1 MISNRER
8 LQHSPLLQGV
18 DAEAIEALSLRAELV
33 ELPVGKPFQRAGQL
47 PPGVALVLVGR
58 LRRLAQGPDGAPLS
72 LGHLGPGDWLG
83 WASVL
88 RGEPDL
94 TLTASERSVLLRVP
108 FEDALA
114 AVQGHA
120 SLRRALA
127 IPFADEA
134 AALLLALLEASGRR
148 LADPR
153 QLVDALAPGWRLVS
167 PGSSVP
173 EGGRLLFSGPRPAGS
188 DLEPGQQ
195 LDAADWAALPDTV
208 NGLPLR
214 ALHINDDRLSQA
226 LGEGEPASDQ
236 PEDDGAGTGGSLA
249 LRPEQRP
256 VLFEGGEA
264 VDPQSL
270 GFHRQSINDEAFRAG
285 GAFAG
290 GVDDRIEQA
299 LACIRHL
306 AQARRLAFSED
317 LVRRNLSDVQQRL
330 GALQLPQV
338 GLQLEALGFETRP
351 LRVRPHNLTR
361 LEPPALLELDGSFV
375 LLLVAAGGG
384 GVLIGDPRHGLRR
397 WSLQRLIERVPDGV
411 ELLVVREGRTERQP
425 GEEFGLGWFLTAF
438 LRYPGLLTITLVTA
452 FTSQLL
458 SAVFPLAVLAVIDQ
472 VIGRNNLSLL
482 APLTAILLVSAVAG
496 GVVSAM
502 RAIVTADLSDRVD
515 VRLGSSVVEHLLR
528 LPLPY
533 FERRQVGGIL
543 FNVNQ
548 LYNVRQFIVDQ
559 LLGVGLDVLFA
570 VVFLVVLLLIS
581 PVLTLIVL
589 AVAPILMLINAVA
602 SPVLIRLIRQS
613 NGFAA
618 AAGAFLYEVV
628 SGIRTVKSQNFEVE
642 ARWQWLERYRKYT
655 SSRFQLT
662 RLGSLI
668 GEGARLIS
676 NLSDITL
683 IVVGASLILANKLSL
698 GALFAVKI
706 LSAQV
711 IGPLLRLSSLY
722 QGFQEMRMA
731 VSCLSDVML
740 AMPEVG
746 EEDLQ
751 AIPLP
756 PIQGH
761 LRFQEVCFR
770 YGKRGPLILDHVD
783 LEIQPGQ
790 FIGLVGLSGSGKS
803 TLVQLI
809 DRLYRPIDGRVYLD
823 GFDIEKL
830 QIASLRRRI
839 GYVPQDSLLFEG
851 TVLDNIRLN
860 TPDADIE
867 AVMAAA
873 RVAAA
878 HEFILGLENGYAT
891 RLGEKGAGLS
901 GGQRQRVC
909 LARTVLQDPSLLIL
923 DEATSALDAE
933 TEQQV
938 CRNLAVRFASATV
951 LFITHRL
958 TTLRQA
964 DRILFMDKGRIRE
977 DGNHQ
982 QLIALGGAYATL
994 YAQQVQ
1000 QGEG

>member
-1 MISNRER
+1 MTTIPELLHTSA
-8 LQHSPLLQGV
+8 LLQGV
-18 DAEAIEALSLRAELV
+18 SAEAIQALGLRAELV
-33 ELPVGKPFQRAGQL
+33 ELPVGKPFQRAGEL
-47 PPGVALVLVGR
+47 PASIAMVVEGR
-58 LRRLAQGPDGAPLS
+58 LRRLHQSLEGAPVS
-72 LGHLGPGDWLG
+72 LGPVGVGEWLG
-83 WASVL
+83 WAAVL

-94 TLTASERSVLLRVP
+94 TLTASERTVLLRLP
-108 FEDALA
+108 FQDALA
-114 AVQGHA
+114 AVRDHA
-120 SLRRALA
+120 SLREALA
-127 IPFADEA
+127 LPLAEER
-134 AALLLALLEASGRR
+134 AALLLSLLEASGR
-148 LADPR
+148 LLPDVR
-153 QLVDALAPGWRLVS
+153 QLDEALAARWILVQS
-167 PGSSVP
+167 GAPAP
-173 EGGRLLFSGPRPAGS
+173 PGGRLVFSGPRPAVSGVV
-188 DLEPGQQ
+188 PGQV
-195 LDAADWAALPDTV
+195 LDTATWAELPSQV
-208 NGLPLR
+208 NGLPVR
-214 ALHINDDRLSQA
+214 ALYIRDPLLDQA
-226 LGEGEPASDQ
+226 IGATPEEDADPA
-236 PEDDGAGTGGSLA
+236 AGVLA

-256 VLFEGGEA
+256 VVFAGSVAL
-264 VDPQSL
+264 DPQAL
-270 GFHRQSINDEAFRAG
+270 GFHRPDSSGAFAG
-285 GAFAG
+285 ADAGAFAG
-290 GVDDRIEQA
+290 GIDDRLEQA

-317 LVRRNLSDVQQRL
+317 LVRRNLADVQQRL
-330 GALQLPQV
+330 GGLRLAQI
-338 GLQLEALGFETRP
+338 GLQLEAIGFETRP
-351 LRVRPHNLTR
+351 LRVRPADLTR
-361 LEPPALLELDGSFV
+361 LEPPALVDLDGSFV
-375 LLLVAAGGG
+375 LLLVAGGGG
-384 GVLIGDPRHGLRR
+384 GVLIGDPRHGLQR
-397 WSLQRLIERVPDGV
+397 WSLQRLQERLPEGV
-411 ELLVVREGRTERQP
+411 ELLVVREGRTDRQV
-425 GEEFGLGWFLTAF
+425 GEQFGLGWFLTAF
-438 LRYPGLLTITLVTA
+438 LRYPGLLTSTLVAA

-472 VIGRNNLSLL
+472 VISRNNLSLL
-482 APLTAILLVSAVAG
+482 APLTAILLMSAIAA

-515 VRLGSSVVEHLLR
+515 VRLGSTVVEHLLR

-533 FERRQVGGIL
+533 FEQRQVGGIL

-559 LLGVGLDVLFA
+559 LLGVGLDVVFA

-581 PVLTLIVL
+581 PVLTLIVV
-589 AVAPILMLINAVA
+589 AVAPVLMVINVVA
-602 SPVLIRLIRQS
+602 SPILIRLIKES
-613 NGFAA
+613 NGYASS
-618 AAGAFLYEVV
+618 AGAFLYEVA

-668 GEGARLIS
+668 GEGARLVS
-676 NLSDITL
+676 NLSDIAL
-683 IVVGASLILANKLSL
+683 IVVGAMLILANKLSL

-711 IGPLLRLSSLY
+711 VGPLLRLSSLY

-761 LRFQEVCFR
+761 VRFEEICFR
-770 YGKRGPLILDHVD
+770 YGQRGPLILDHIN
-783 LEIQPGQ
+783 LEIQPGE
-790 FIGLVGLSGSGKS
+790 FVGLVGLSGSGKS
-803 TLVQLI
+803 TLVQLV
-809 DRLYRPIDGRVYLD
+809 DRLYRPKEGRVYLD
-823 GFDIEKL
+823 GYDIEKL

-860 TPDADIE
+860 SPDADIE
-867 AVMAAA
+867 AVMEAA

-891 RLGEKGAGLS
+891 RLGEKGSGLS
-901 GGQRQRVC
+901 GGQRQRIC

-938 CRNLAVRFASATV
+938 CRNLAARFHHATV

-964 DRILFMDKGRIRE
+964 DRILFMERGRIRE
-977 DGNHQ
+977 DGSHG
-982 QLIALGGAYATL
+982 QLMALAGAYATL
-994 YAQQVQ
+994 YNQQVQ
-1000 QGEG
+1000 QGD

>member
-1 MISNRER
+1 MTTIPELLHTSA
-8 LQHSPLLQGV
+8 LLQGV
-18 DAEAIEALSLRAELV
+18 SAEAIQALGLRAELV
-33 ELPVGKPFQRAGQL
+33 ELPVGKPFQRAGEL
-47 PPGVALVLVGR
+47 PASIAMVVEGR
-58 LRRLAQGPDGAPLS
+58 LRRLHQSLEGAPVS
-72 LGHLGPGDWLG
+72 LGPVGVGEWLG
-83 WASVL
+83 WAAVL

-94 TLTASERSVLLRVP
+94 TLTASARTVLLRLP
-108 FEDALA
+108 FQDALA
-114 AVQGHA
+114 AVRDHA
-120 SLRRALA
+120 SLREALA
-127 IPFADEA
+127 LPLAEER
-134 AALLLALLEASGRR
+134 AALLLSLLEASGR
-148 LADPR
+148 LLPDVR
-153 QLVDALAPGWRLVS
+153 QLDEALAGSWTLVQAGA
-167 PGSSVP
+167 PAP
-173 EGGRLLFSGPRPAGS
+173 PGGRLVFSGPRPAVSGVV
-188 DLEPGQQ
+188 PGQV
-195 LDAADWAALPDTV
+195 LDTATWAELPRQV
-208 NGLPLR
+208 NGLPVR
-214 ALHINDDRLSQA
+214 ALHIRDPLLDQA
-226 LGEGEPASDQ
+226 IGATPEEDADPA
-236 PEDDGAGTGGSLA
+236 AGVLA

-256 VLFEGGEA
+256 VVFAGSVAL
-264 VDPQSL
+264 DPQAL
-270 GFHRQSINDEAFRAG
+270 GFHRPDSSGAFAG
-285 GAFAG
+285 ADAGAFAG
-290 GVDDRIEQA
+290 GIDDRLEQA

-317 LVRRNLSDVQQRL
+317 LVRRNLADVQQRL
-330 GALQLPQV
+330 GGLRLAQI
-338 GLQLEALGFETRP
+338 GLQLEAIGFETRP
-351 LRVRPHNLTR
+351 LRVRPADLTR
-361 LEPPALLELDGSFV
+361 LEPPALVDLDGSFV
-375 LLLVAAGGG
+375 LLLVAGGGG
-384 GVLIGDPRHGLRR
+384 GVLIGDPRHGLQR
-397 WSLQRLIERVPDGV
+397 WSLQRLQERLPEGV
-411 ELLVVREGRTERQP
+411 ELLVVREGRTDRQV
-425 GEEFGLGWFLTAF
+425 GEQFGLGWFLTAF
-438 LRYPGLLTITLVTA
+438 LRYPGLLTSTLVAA

-472 VIGRNNLSLL
+472 VISRNNLSLL
-482 APLTAILLVSAVAG
+482 APLTAILLMSAIAA

-515 VRLGSSVVEHLLR
+515 VRLGSTVVEHLLR

-533 FERRQVGGIL
+533 FEQRQVGGIL

-559 LLGVGLDVLFA
+559 LLGVGLDVVFA

-581 PVLTLIVL
+581 PVLTLIVV
-589 AVAPILMLINAVA
+589 AVAPVLMVINVVA
-602 SPVLIRLIRQS
+602 SPILIRLIKES
-613 NGFAA
+613 NGYASS
-618 AAGAFLYEVV
+618 AGAFLYEVA

-668 GEGARLIS
+668 GEGARLVS
-676 NLSDITL
+676 NLSDIAL
-683 IVVGASLILANKLSL
+683 IVVGAMLILANKLSL

-711 IGPLLRLSSLY
+711 VGPLLRLSSLY

-761 LRFQEVCFR
+761 LRFEEICFR
-770 YGKRGPLILDHVD
+770 YGQRGPLILDHVN
-783 LEIQPGQ
+783 LEIQPGE
-790 FIGLVGLSGSGKS
+790 FVGLVGLSGSGKS
-803 TLVQLI
+803 TLVQLV
-809 DRLYRPIDGRVYLD
+809 DRLYRPKEGRVYLD
-823 GFDIEKL
+823 GYDIEKL

-860 TPDADIE
+860 SPDADIE
-867 AVMAAA
+867 AVMEAA

-891 RLGEKGAGLS
+891 RLGEKGSGLS
-901 GGQRQRVC
+901 GGQRQRIC

-938 CRNLAVRFASATV
+938 CRNLAARFHHATV

-964 DRILFMDKGRIRE
+964 DRILFMERGRIRE
-977 DGNHQ
+977 DGSHG
-982 QLIALGGAYATL
+982 QLMALAGAYATL
-994 YAQQVQ
+994 YNQQVQ
-1000 QGEG
+1000 QGE

>member
-1 MISNRER
+1 MTTIPELLHTSA
-8 LQHSPLLQGV
+8 LLQGV
-18 DAEAIEALSLRAELV
+18 SAEAIQALGLRAELV
-33 ELPVGKPFQRAGQL
+33 ELPVGKPFQRAGEL
-47 PPGVALVLVGR
+47 PASIAMVVEGR
-58 LRRLAQGPDGAPLS
+58 LRRLHQSLEGAPVS
-72 LGHLGPGDWLG
+72 LGPVGVGEWLG
-83 WASVL
+83 WAAVL

-94 TLTASERSVLLRVP
+94 TLTASERTVLLRLP
-108 FEDALA
+108 FQDALA
-114 AVQGHA
+114 AVRDHA
-120 SLRRALA
+120 SLREALA
-127 IPFADEA
+127 LPLAEER
-134 AALLLALLEASGRR
+134 AALLLSLLEASGR
-148 LADPR
+148 LLPDVR
-153 QLVDALAPGWRLVS
+153 QLDEALAARWTLVQS
-167 PGSSVP
+167 GAPAP
-173 EGGRLLFSGPRPAGS
+173 PGGRLVFSGPRPAVLGVV
-188 DLEPGQQ
+188 PGQV
-195 LDAADWAALPDTV
+195 LDTATWAELPSQV
-208 NGLPLR
+208 NGLPVR
-214 ALHINDDRLSQA
+214 ALYIRDPLLDQA
-226 LGEGEPASDQ
+226 IGATPEEDADPA
-236 PEDDGAGTGGSLA
+236 AGVLA

-256 VLFEGGEA
+256 VVFAGSVAL
-264 VDPQSL
+264 DPQAL
-270 GFHRQSINDEAFRAG
+270 GFHRPDSSGAFAG
-285 GAFAG
+285 ADAGAFAG
-290 GVDDRIEQA
+290 GIDDRLEQA

-317 LVRRNLSDVQQRL
+317 LVRRNLADVQQRL
-330 GALQLPQV
+330 GGLRLAEI
-338 GLQLEALGFETRP
+338 GLQLEAIGFETRP
-351 LRVRPHNLTR
+351 LRVRPADLTR
-361 LEPPALLELDGSFV
+361 LEPPALVDLDGSFV
-375 LLLVAAGGG
+375 LLLVAGGGG
-384 GVLIGDPRHGLRR
+384 GVLIGDPRHGLQR
-397 WSLQRLIERVPDGV
+397 WSLQRLQERLPEGV
-411 ELLVVREGRTERQP
+411 ELLVVREGRTDRQV
-425 GEEFGLGWFLTAF
+425 GEQFGLGWFLTAF
-438 LRYPGLLTITLVTA
+438 LRYPGLLTSTLVAA

-472 VIGRNNLSLL
+472 VISRNNLSLL
-482 APLTAILLVSAVAG
+482 APLTAILLMSAIAA

-515 VRLGSSVVEHLLR
+515 VRLGSTVVEHLLR

-533 FERRQVGGIL
+533 FEQRQVGGIL

-559 LLGVGLDVLFA
+559 LLGVGLDVVFA

-581 PVLTLIVL
+581 PVLTLIVV
-589 AVAPILMLINAVA
+589 AVAPVLMVINVVA
-602 SPVLIRLIRQS
+602 SPILIRLIKES
-613 NGFAA
+613 NGYASS
-618 AAGAFLYEVV
+618 AGAFLYEVA

-668 GEGARLIS
+668 GEGARLVS
-676 NLSDITL
+676 NLSDIAL
-683 IVVGASLILANKLSL
+683 IVVGAMLILANKLSL

-711 IGPLLRLSSLY
+711 LGPLLRLSSLY

-761 LRFQEVCFR
+761 VRFEEICFR
-770 YGKRGPLILDHVD
+770 YGQRGPLILDHIN
-783 LEIQPGQ
+783 LEIQPGE
-790 FIGLVGLSGSGKS
+790 FVGLVGLSGSGKS
-803 TLVQLI
+803 TLVQLV
-809 DRLYRPIDGRVYLD
+809 DRLYRPKEGRVYLD
-823 GFDIEKL
+823 GYDIEKL

-860 TPDADIE
+860 SPDADIE
-867 AVMAAA
+867 AVMEAA

-891 RLGEKGAGLS
+891 RLGEKGSGLS
-901 GGQRQRVC
+901 GGQRQRIC

-938 CRNLAVRFASATV
+938 CRNLAARFGDATV

-964 DRILFMDKGRIRE
+964 DRILFMERGRIRE
-977 DGNHQ
+977 DGSHG
-982 QLIALGGAYATL
+982 QLMALAGAYATL
-994 YAQQVQ
+994 YNQQVQ
-1000 QGEG
+1000 QGD

>member
-1 MISNRER
+1 MTTIPELLHANA
-8 LQHSPLLQGV
+8 LLQEV
-18 DAEAIEALSLRAELV
+18 SAEAIQALGLRAELV
-33 ELPVGKPFQRAGQL
+33 ELPVGKPFQRAGEL
-47 PPGVALVLVGR
+47 PANIALVVEGR
-58 LRRLAQGPDGAPLS
+58 LRRLHQSLEGAPVS
-72 LGHLGPGDWLG
+72 LGPVGVGEWLG
-83 WASVL
+83 WAAVL

-94 TLTASERSVLLRVP
+94 TLTASERTVLLRVP
-108 FEDALA
+108 FQDALA
-114 AVQGHA
+114 AIRDHA
-120 SLRRALA
+120 SLRDALA
-127 IPFADEA
+127 LPLAEER
-134 AALLLALLEASGRR
+134 AALLLSLLEASGR
-148 LADPR
+148 LLPDVR
-153 QLVDALAPGWRLVS
+153 QLDEALAGSWTLVQAGA
-167 PGSSVP
+167 PAP
-173 EGGRLLFSGPRPAGS
+173 PGGRLVFSGPRPAVSGVV
-188 DLEPGQQ
+188 PGHV
-195 LDAADWAALPDTV
+195 LNGLTWAALPRQV
-208 NGLPLR
+208 NGLPVR
-214 ALHINDDRLSQA
+214 ALHIRDPLLDQA
-226 LGEGEPASDQ
+226 MGATPEEEPDPAA
-236 PEDDGAGTGGSLA
+236 GALA

-256 VLFEGGEA
+256 VVFAGSEA
-264 VDPQSL
+264 LDPQAL
-270 GFHRQSINDEAFRAG
+270 GFHRPDSSGAG
-285 GAFAG
+285 VDAGAFVG
-290 GVDDRIEQA
+290 GIDDRLEQA

-317 LVRRNLSDVQQRL
+317 LVRRNLADVEQRL
-330 GALQLPQV
+330 GGLRLAQI

-351 LRVRPHNLTR
+351 LRVRPADLTR
-361 LEPPALLELDGSFV
+361 LEPPALVDLDGSFV
-375 LLLVAAGGG
+375 LLLVAGGGG
-384 GVLIGDPRHGLRR
+384 GVLIGDPRHGLQR
-397 WSLQRLIERVPDGV
+397 WSLQRLQERLPEGV
-411 ELLVVREGRTERQP
+411 ELLVVREGRTDRQI
-425 GEEFGLGWFLTAF
+425 GEQFGLGWFLTAF
-438 LRYPGLLTITLVTA
+438 LSYPGLLTSTLVAA

-472 VIGRNNLSLL
+472 VISRNNLSLL
-482 APLTAILLVSAVAG
+482 APLTAILLMSAIAA

-515 VRLGSSVVEHLLR
+515 VRLGSTVVEHLLR

-533 FERRQVGGIL
+533 FEQRQVGGIL

-559 LLGVGLDVLFA
+559 LLGVGLDVVFA

-581 PVLTLIVL
+581 PVLTLIVV
-589 AVAPILMLINAVA
+589 AVAPVLMVINVVA
-602 SPVLIRLIRQS
+602 SPILIRLIKES
-613 NGFAA
+613 NGYASS
-618 AAGAFLYEVV
+618 AGAFLYEVA

-668 GEGARLIS
+668 GEGARLVS
-676 NLSDITL
+676 NLSDIAL
-683 IVVGASLILANKLSL
+683 IVVGAMLILANKLSL

-711 IGPLLRLSSLY
+711 VGPLLRLSSLY

-761 LRFQEVCFR
+761 LRFEEICFR
-770 YGKRGPLILDHVD
+770 YGQRGPLILDHVN
-783 LEIQPGQ
+783 LEIQPGE
-790 FIGLVGLSGSGKS
+790 FVGLVGLSGSGKS
-803 TLVQLI
+803 TLVQLV
-809 DRLYRPIDGRVYLD
+809 DRLYRPKEGRVYLD
-823 GFDIEKL
+823 GYDIEKL

-860 TPDADIE
+860 SPDADIE
-867 AVMAAA
+867 AVMEAA

-891 RLGEKGAGLS
+891 RLGEKGSGLS
-901 GGQRQRVC
+901 GGQRQRIC

-938 CRNLAVRFASATV
+938 CRNLAARFHHATV

-964 DRILFMDKGRIRE
+964 DRILFMERGRIRE
-977 DGNHQ
+977 DGSHG
-982 QLIALGGAYATL
+982 QLMALAGAYATL
-994 YAQQVQ
+994 YNQQVQ
-1000 QGEG
+1000 QGD

>member
-1 MISNRER
+1 MTTIRDL
-8 LQHSPLLQGV
+8 LQSSALLQGV
-18 DAEAIEALSLRAELV
+18 SAEAIEALGVRAELV
-33 ELPVGKPFQRAGQL
+33 ELGVGKPWQRAGQL
-47 PPGVALVLVGR
+47 PSSVALVVEGR
-58 LRRLAQGPDGAPLS
+58 LRRLHQPSGGSPIS
-72 LGHLGPGDWLG
+72 LGHAGPGEWLG
-83 WASVL
+83 WAAVL

-94 TLTASERSVLLRVP
+94 TLTASERTVLLRLP
-108 FEDALA
+108 LPDALQ
-114 AVQGHA
+114 AVRDHA
-120 SLRRALA
+120 SLRQALA
-127 IPFADEA
+127 QPLRDEA
-134 AALLLALLEASGRR
+134 AVLLLTLLEASGR
-148 LADPR
+148 LVADPR
-153 QLVDALAPGWRLVS
+153 QLVEQFEPRWALLTSGD
-167 PGSSVP
+167 GFP
-173 EGGRLLFSGPRPAGS
+173 EGGRVLFSGPRPAAGAV
-188 DLEPGQQ
+188 EPGME
-195 LDAADWAALPDTV
+195 LDAADWAHLPAAV

-214 ALHINDDRLSQA
+214 ALHISDERLDAA
-226 LGEGEPASDQ
+226 LGVFAAPEAIPADR
-236 PEDDGAGTGGSLA
+236 ALV
-249 LRPEQRP
+249 LRPDQRP
-256 VLFEGGEA
+256 VVVGGGELL
-264 VDPQSL
+264 DPESL
-270 GFHRQSINDEAFRAG
+270 GFHRRG
-285 GAFAG
+285 GANDGFDTGAFSG
-290 GVDDRIEQA
+290 GIEDRLEQA

-306 AQARRLAFSED
+306 AQARKLAFSED
-317 LVRRNLSDVQQRL
+317 LVRKNLQDVEQRL
-330 GALQLPQV
+330 GALKLPQI

-351 LRVRPHNLTR
+351 LRVRPHDLTR
-361 LEPPALLELDGSFV
+361 LEPPALLDLDGSFV
-375 LLLVAAGGG
+375 LLLVAGGGG
-384 GVLIGDPRHGLRR
+384 GVLIGDPRLGLQR
-397 WSLQRLIERVPDGV
+397 WSLQRLQERVPDGV
-411 ELLVVREGRTERQP
+411 ELLVVREGRTERKP
-425 GEEFGLGWFLTAF
+425 GEQFGLGWFLTAF
-438 LRYPGLLTITLVTA
+438 LSYPGLLTSTLVAA

-472 VIGRNNLSLL
+472 VISRNNLSLL
-482 APLTAILLVSAVAG
+482 APLTAILLMSALAA

-515 VRLGSSVVEHLLR
+515 VRLGSAVVEHLLR

-533 FERRQVGGIL
+533 FEQRQVGGIL

-559 LLGVGLDVLFA
+559 LLGVGLDVVFA

-581 PVLTLIVL
+581 PVLTLIVV
-589 AVAPILMLINAVA
+589 AVAPVLMVINVVA
-602 SPVLIRLIRQS
+602 SPILIRLIKQS
-613 NGFAA
+613 NIYAA
-618 AAGAFLYEVV
+618 SAGAYLYEVA

-668 GEGARLIS
+668 GEGARLVS
-676 NLSDITL
+676 NLSDIAL
-683 IVVGASLILANKLSL
+683 IVVGAMLILANKLSL

-706 LSAQV
+706 LSQQV
-711 IGPLLRLSSLY
+711 INPLLRLSSLY

-761 LRFQEVCFR
+761 VRFEEICFR
-770 YGKRGPLILDHVD
+770 YGQRGPLILDHINLD
-783 LEIQPGQ
+783 IQAGE

-803 TLVQLI
+803 TLVQLV
-809 DRLYRPIDGRVYLD
+809 DRLYRPKEGRVYLD
-823 GFDIEKL
+823 GYDIEKL

-867 AVMAAA
+867 AVMDAA

-891 RLGEKGAGLS
+891 RLGEKGSGLS
-901 GGQRQRVC
+901 GGQRQRIC
-909 LARTVLQDPSLLIL
+909 LARTVLQAPSLLIL

-938 CRNLAVRFASATV
+938 CRNLATRFGHATV

-977 DGNHQ
+977 DGNHA

-994 YAQQVQ
+994 YNQQVQ
-1000 QGEG
+1000 KGE